1 MSQENEQLHN
11 PLHGL
16 KLDTLLNEL
25 VTHYGF
31 DILAEYTRI
40 NCFKS
45 NPSMASSLKF
55 LRKTEWAREKLERF
69 YLYDFKNLPEAG
81 EDEFEIPPRQRVI
94 PLNIK
99 PKKPKVLVRGEA
111 IIPLSKDSFKET
123 HRSKPEYKKEH
134 KKEYNKAYKP
144 EHKRENSHAKSS
156 DKPSYGNSERSSN
169 NSSKNSSNENKPFDP
184 YADAPR

>member
-1 MSQENEQLHN
+1 MSQENEQLNN

-45 NPSMASSLKF
+45 NPSIASSLKF

-69 YLYDFKNLPEAG
+69 YLYEFKNLPEAS
-81 EDEFEIPPRQRVI
+81 EDEFDIPPRQRVI
-94 PLNIK
+94 PFQVK
-99 PKKPKVLVRGEA
+99 PKAPKVLIKGEA
-111 IIPLSKDSFKET
+111 IVPLSKDSFKET
-123 HRSKPEYKKEH
+123 HRTKEYKQDNH
-134 KKEYNKAYKP
+134 
-144 EHKRENSHAKSS
+144 RAKSTP
-156 DKPSYGNSERSSN
+156 DN
-169 NSSKNSSNENKPFDP
+169 NSQKSSEKVSSNKPFDP

>member
-1 MSQENEQLHN
+1 MSQENEQLNN

-45 NPSMASSLKF
+45 NPSLTSSLKF

-69 YLYDFKNLPEAG
+69 YLYDYKNLPEPG
-81 EDEFEIPPRQRVI
+81 DDEFEIPPRKRVVT
-94 PLNIK
+94 LNSK

-123 HRSKPEYKKEH
+123 HRSKPEH
-134 KKEYNKAYKP
+134 KKAYKP
-144 EHKRENSHAKSS
+144 EHSRSNSSNASTSGNDERSAKSS
-156 DKPSYGNSERSSN
+156 
-169 NSSKNSSNENKPFDP
+169 SKSSSNENKPFDP

>member
-1 MSQENEQLHN
+1 MNQKNEQLHN

-45 NPSMASSLKF
+45 NPSIASSLKF

-69 YLYDFKNLPEAG
+69 YLYSYKSLPEPG
-81 EDEFEIPPRQRVI
+81 EDEFDIPPRQRII
-94 PLNIK
+94 PIHIK
-99 PKKPKVLVRGEA
+99 AKEPKILVKGEA
-111 IIPLSKDSFKET
+111 IVPLSKDSFKEN
-123 HRSKPEYKKEH
+123 HRSKPKYKNVPSH
-134 KKEYNKAYKP
+134 DNKA
-144 EHKRENSHAKSS
+144 HSS
-156 DKPSYGNSERSSN
+156 GSSSN
-169 NSSKNSSNENKPFDP
+169 HNNNDKTFDP
-184 YADAPR
+184 YANAPR

>member
-1 MSQENEQLHN
+1 MMSQEKEQLNN

-16 KLDTLLNEL
+16 KLDILLDEL

-45 NPSMASSLKF
+45 NPSIVSSLKF

-69 YLYDFKNLPEAG
+69 YLYDFKNLPEPG
-81 EDEFEIPPRQRVI
+81 EDEFEIPPRKRVI
-94 PLNIK
+94 PLHIK
-99 PKKPKVLVRGEA
+99 SKKPKVLVRGEA
-111 IIPLSKDSFKET
+111 IIPLTKESFKET
-123 HRSKPEYKKEH
+123 HRAKPEH
-134 KKEYNKAYKP
+134 KKAYKP
-144 EHKRENSHAKSS
+144 EHKRESSGAKVNDRANYKGGES
-156 DKPSYGNSERSSN
+156 KSN
-169 NSSKNSSNENKPFDP
+169 NNSNDNKPFDP

>member
-1 MSQENEQLHN
+1 MSQENEQLNN

-45 NPSMASSLKF
+45 NPSLASSLKF
-55 LRKTEWAREKLERF
+55 LRKTEWAREKIERF
-69 YLYDFKNLPEAG
+69 YLYDFKNLPEPG
-81 EDEFEIPPRQRVI
+81 EDEFEIPPRKRII
-94 PLNIK
+94 PLHVK

-123 HRSKPEYKKEH
+123 HRSKPEH
-134 KKEYNKAYKP
+134 KKPYKS
-144 EHKRENSHAKSS
+144 EHSRSNSTVKSNDKRERGSTK
-156 DKPSYGNSERSSN
+156 G
-169 NSSKNSSNENKPFDP
+169 SNENKPFDP

>member
-45 NPSMASSLKF
+45 NPSIASSLKF

-134 KKEYNKAYKP
+134 KKAYNP
-144 EHKRENSHAKSS
+144 EHKRENSHTKSS
-156 DKPSYGNSERSSN
+156 DKPSYGNAERSTN

>member
-1 MSQENEQLHN
+1 MAISTIKISQNMSQENEQLHN

-25 VTHYGF
+25 VSHYGF

-45 NPSMASSLKF
+45 NPSIASSLKF

-69 YLYDFKNLPEAG
+69 YLYDYKNLPEAS
-81 EDEFEIPPRQRVI
+81 EDEFETPPRQRVI
-94 PLNIK
+94 PLHIK
-99 PKKPKVLVRGEA
+99 AKKPKVLVRGEA

-123 HRSKPEYKKEH
+123 HRAKPEVK
-134 KKEYNKAYKP
+134 KAYKP
-144 EHKRENSHAKSS
+144 EHKRESSRPSVSDKSS
-156 DKPSYGNSERSSN
+156 HNRGESRSN
-169 NSSKNSSNENKPFDP
+169 KSSNEDKPFDP
-184 YADAPR
+184 YSDAPR

>member
-1 MSQENEQLHN
+1 MSQENEQLNN

-16 KLDTLLNEL
+16 KLDILLDEL

-45 NPSMASSLKF
+45 NPSIASSLKF

-81 EDEFEIPPRQRVI
+81 EDEFEIPPRQRI
-94 PLNIK
+94 IAQHIK

-111 IIPLSKDSFKET
+111 IIPLSKESFIET
-123 HRSKPEYKKEH
+123 HRSKPEHKKEH
-134 KKEYNKAYKP
+134 KKSYKP
-144 EHKRENSHAKSS
+144 EHKSENSRSYTN
-156 DKPSYGNSERSSN
+156 DKPSNHSN
-169 NSSKNSSNENKPFDP
+169 TSRTKDSSNENKPFDP